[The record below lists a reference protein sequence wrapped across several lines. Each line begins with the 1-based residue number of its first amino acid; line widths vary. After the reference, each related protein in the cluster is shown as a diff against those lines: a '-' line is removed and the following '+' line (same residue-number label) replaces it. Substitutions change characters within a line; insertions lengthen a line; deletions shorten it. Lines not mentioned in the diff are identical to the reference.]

1 MILLLLESCQFYFDV
16 SVGISSQGEFYWIYQ
31 LYQLYSPS
39 EETVDRY
46 RWVGALII
54 MCIYGHISSKSLAF
68 TETAKQLTPL
78 FGPKQKQIPRMSEM
92 EVVDQEKEDNQQQQ
106 LPDGEGKW
114 GLGQW
119 GWGYYKHQW
128 RNFICASDYQIR
140 IVSGISGR
148 GRQIPQSSSFTA
160 NKL

>member
-1 MILLLLESCQFYFDV
+1 MVI
-16 SVGISSQGEFYWIYQ
+16 
-31 LYQLYSPS
+31 
-39 EETVDRY
+39 
-46 RWVGALII
+46 
-54 MCIYGHISSKSLAF
+54 SKSLAF

-92 EVVDQEKEDNQQQQ
+92 EVVDQEKEDKQQ

-128 RNFICASDYQIR
+128 HNFICASDYQIR

-148 GRQIPQSSSFTA
+148 GRHSQQTSCNTIPSRPHLPPFRWEFA
-160 NKL
+160 EA